1 MEKININ
8 GEIYSLNQ
16 ITNVDDGLAMV
27 GNLKPMEVSRYYD
40 KLVYRTKD
48 NVAMACYVNDNS
60 NCWTI

>member
-8 GEIYSLNQ
+8 GEFYSLNQ

-27 GNLKPMEVSRYYD
+27 NNLKPMEVSRYYD
-40 KLVYRTKD
+40 KLVYHTKD
-48 NVAMACYVNDNS
+48 NVAMACYANDKS

>member
-16 ITNVDDGLAMV
+16 ITNVYDGLAMV

-48 NVAMACYVNDNS
+48 NVAMASYANDKS